1 MYQTISKYSVLYADK
16 IYIGNRFVDLLQMIV
31 ALYGWYIL
39 YTIGSSLFWLNFM
52 IHILLV

>member
-16 IYIGNRFVDLLQMIV
+16 IYIGNRFVELQMIV

-52 IHILLV
+52 IHKRLV